1 MSPDSAAPPKTVRM
15 NGFPRKRF
23 RRAISHKSKNPE
35 VDRLL
40 DLIRDDLL
48 LVKETNGITW
58 RQLAVKMGRSLG
70 NRGMEVC
77 FTTGGFRQLV
87 LVARALGTRVR
98 VSVE

>member
-1 MSPDSAAPPKTVRM
+1 MSPASAAPPKSVRT

-23 RRAISHKSKNPE
+23 RRDISHKSKNPE

-48 LVKETNGITW
+48 LVKEANGFTW
-58 RQLAVKMGRSLG
+58 RQIGVKMGRPLSH
-70 NRGMEVC
+70 RGMEVC

-87 LVARALGTRVR
+87 AVARALGTRVR